1 MSLYSA
7 PSSDDYYYGDEHDP
21 RCVDCREVECA
32 CDREQ
37 PLAFAAGDRVVY
49 RPRYGP
55 AEEGTVTSAN
65 DSHVFVCYGLPGS
78 TSKATKRADLE
89 HVRRSA

>member
-7 PSSDDYYYGDEHDP
+7 PSSDDYYGDEHDT
-21 RCVDCREVECA
+21 RCADCREVECV
-32 CDREQ
+32 CSQEQ
-37 PLAFAAGDRVVY
+37 PAAFATGDRVVY
-49 RPRYGP
+49 RPAFGP
-55 AEEGTVTSAN
+55 VEEGTVTSTN
-65 DSHVFVCYGLPGS
+65 DSYVFVCYGLPGS